1 MSYPPYTQKRG
12 FRRSMRK
19 NVIYVDSASSQFLS
33 WKQLFKCDSNDWPGF
48 LAGTH
53 DLKNPASGGHT
64 IGRPFFSS
72 SLCMCLKYETAREGV
87 RHVTLV
93 SEAWER
99 KQNSRR
105 PSSSRRSVQQVLRW
119 MFSKRHLPPRINRTQ
134 LIFFCVLAGSWGQ
147 SVPQEIKLGKEKENI
162 CAAANVWHGAKLCAV
177 SCSLSLCRRIN
188 RKCVV
193 VPKWEE
199 IVSFL
204 KFPLL
209 FFSPPNW
216 RMVRCDLHQQ
226 TRSCVYFSVSL

>member
-1 MSYPPYTQKRG
+1 MLIAPVVNFLVESSCLNAIAMIDLVSWPAHMTWKIRHL
-12 FRRSMRK
+12 
-19 NVIYVDSASSQFLS
+19 VDTLSAAL
-33 WKQLFKCDSNDWPGF
+33 
-48 LAGTH
+48 
-53 DLKNPASGGHT
+53 
-64 IGRPFFSS
+64 FFSS

-177 SCSLSLCRRIN
+177 SRSLSLPTY
-188 RKCVV
+188 K
-193 VPKWEE
+193 
-199 IVSFL
+199 
-204 KFPLL
+204 
-209 FFSPPNW
+209 
-216 RMVRCDLHQQ
+216 
-226 TRSCVYFSVSL
+226 